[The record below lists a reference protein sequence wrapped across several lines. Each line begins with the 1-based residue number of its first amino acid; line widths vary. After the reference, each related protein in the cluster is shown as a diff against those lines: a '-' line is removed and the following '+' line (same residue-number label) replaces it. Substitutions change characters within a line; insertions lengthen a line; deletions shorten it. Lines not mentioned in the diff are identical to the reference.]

1 MARALERLR
10 QKRTYDANL
19 IDDLELIVNNI
30 KEERFV
36 EAIINI

>member
-1 MARALERLR
+1 MKRTLERLR
-10 QKRTYDANL
+10 KKGTYDSNL
-19 IDDLELIVNNI
+19 IDDLELIVNAI